1 MKRNQQVKRIS
12 RIMILTLLLSV
23 CSAAAVPSGA
33 TAKIKPAAGKSY
45 SETKIGTTSAWDL
58 YVNAKGKIRFIT
70 DSWEQQVYGISGGK
84 VVKKPKDPM
93 VKAAN
98 NAFDYV
104 KIEDETDMDI
114 RLVEVSMN
122 KKGTAGY
129 FATWKKIFRYNKK
142 GKITKVFNPS
152 KKLGVKKVFVG
163 RVRWVKKDLV
173 AAEFTSTSKKVPSV
187 CLIDMKK
194 GKIVKKYKKK
204 YSALCA
210 TDGKNLYVRS
220 GSVEKKTEKIVK
232 IKAASGKKLASI
244 STAPIYK
251 LAAGRMEAKSNKD
264 SSSIK
269 YLRDDSAEPC
279 YANGKLYLQYLTG
292 IYTWDG
298 KGKDFKTVLDG
309 GKNGSYTWFNC
320 RYNDGTVDKGNY
332 GCPYCTAF
340 QVDRDGTMYILTRDW
355 GTGEDM
361 GLYIYKA
368 S

>member
-210 TDGKNLYVRS
+210 TDGKNLYVKS

-232 IKAASGKKLASI
+232 IKASSGKKLASI
-244 STAPIYK
+244 STAPIYA
-251 LAAGRMEAKSNKD
+251 LGAGRTESKNVED
-264 SSSIK
+264 VPPE
-269 YLRDDSAEPC
+269 YLRDEPVKPC

-298 KGKDFKTVLDG
+298 KGKDFQTVLDG
-309 GKNGSYTWFNC
+309 GKNGSYTCF
-320 RYNDGTVDKGNY
+320 GGNY
-332 GCPYCTAF
+332 ECPYCLDF
-340 QVDRDGTMYILTRDW
+340 QVDKDGTMYILTCGWNSKEVD
-355 GTGEDM
+355 